1 MGLINDL
8 EVDLFQFVR
17 CADSL
22 VSTYNQGPTMARL
35 VMTAVLLLVVV
46 ALAVEAKGGKRGCKD
61 DSRGIM
67 KQIKNKMQE
76 MKGGMKEKMGGD
88 FMGSEEEMR
97 CPEGE
102 EPVFEDDDEDSDM
115 EPGMGGDDNEMG
127 PPMADEQGMGE
138 VNDRSKRAARRRG

>member
-1 MGLINDL
+1 MG
-8 EVDLFQFVR
+8 
-17 CADSL
+17 
-22 VSTYNQGPTMARL
+22 
-35 VMTAVLLLVVV
+35 TAVLLLVVV
-46 ALAVEAKGGKRGCKD
+46 ALAVEAKGGKRGGKD

-88 FMGSEEEMR
+88 SMGSEEEIR

-138 VNDRSKRAARRRG
+138 VNDRSKRAAKRRGPPKMKGKRGGKGKKGGKG

>member
-46 ALAVEAKGGKRGCKD
+46 ALAVEAKGGKRGGKD
-61 DSRGIM
+61 DSRGV
-67 KQIKNKMQE
+67 
-76 MKGGMKEKMGGD
+76 MKEKMGGD

-127 PPMADEQGMGE
+127 PPMEGDDNEMRPDMADE
-138 VNDRSKRAARRRG
+138 